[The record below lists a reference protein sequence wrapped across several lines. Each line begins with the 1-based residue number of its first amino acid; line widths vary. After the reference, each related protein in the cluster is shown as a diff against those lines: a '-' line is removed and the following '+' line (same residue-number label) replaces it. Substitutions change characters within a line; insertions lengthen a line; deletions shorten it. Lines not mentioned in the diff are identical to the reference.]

1 MKETTL
7 NVNVEGNELIIREGK
22 AIEVFN
28 PEIVNITGTLDAPL
42 RWIQQ
47 RIELMDQK
55 ACHVLVDRDKMQ
67 IKLVIN
73 EKDHFGDSVTGTMV
87 FHPDFIKFGINTGQY
102 RTAFE
107 MAEFIKMNRAF
118 FENRSI
124 AMNLVTQLR
133 QFKAKVDK
141 QVEADHNPNK
151 GDKRVL
157 IQQAVESNIPEEFS
171 VVIPIFK
178 GTAKQTIK
186 LETYFNPDDL
196 TCTLVSPEA
205 NEITEGY
212 KDSEIDRVIGSIKEL
227 APDIVFIE
235 K

>member
-1 MKETTL
+1 MKETKL
-7 NVNVEGNELIIREGK
+7 NVSVEGNELTIREGK
-22 AIEVFN
+22 AKEVFN
-28 PEIVNITGTLDAPL
+28 PEVVNIQGTLDAPL
-42 RWIQQ
+42 RWIEK
-47 RIELMDQK
+47 RIDLIDQK
-55 ACHVLVDRDKMQ
+55 ACHILVDRDKMQ
-67 IKLVIN
+67 IELVIN
-73 EKDHFGDSVTGTMV
+73 EKDHFGDSVSGSMV

-118 FENRSI
+118 FENRSE

-133 QFKAKVDK
+133 QFKAKVDR

-157 IQQAVESNIPEEFS
+157 VQQAVESNIPESFS
-171 VVIPIFK
+171 VIIPIFK
-178 GTAKQTIK
+178 GTAKQTLS

-205 NEITEGY
+205 NEIAEDF
-212 KDSEIDRVIGSIKEL
+212 KDSEIDRVINSIKEL
-227 APDIVFIE
+227 APNIVFIE